1 MPKQINSSQ
10 MKEQDKV
17 MARELSKADI
27 SKMPDREL
35 KATIIR
41 IFIGLERRVENIRET
56 LITEIKELKE
66 NPLKMKNTVTEFEN
80 SFDAMNTRLEKTE
93 ECISDNEDKIMETK
107 EAEQK
112 RERIIM
118 EHINRLRK
126 LSNSIRR
133 NNIHI
138 TGIPE
143 EEERNGGRK
152 FI

>member
-1 MPKQINSSQ
+1 MNKMQRLKNSSQ
-10 MKEQDKV
+10 QKEQEKA
-17 MARELSKADI
+17 MARDLIKTDVSN
-27 SKMPDREL
+27 MPDPEL

-118 EHINRLRK
+118 EHENRFRE
-126 LSNSIRR
+126 LSDSIKY

-138 TGIPE
+138 IGVL
-143 EEERNGGRK
+143 EEER
-152 FI
+152 